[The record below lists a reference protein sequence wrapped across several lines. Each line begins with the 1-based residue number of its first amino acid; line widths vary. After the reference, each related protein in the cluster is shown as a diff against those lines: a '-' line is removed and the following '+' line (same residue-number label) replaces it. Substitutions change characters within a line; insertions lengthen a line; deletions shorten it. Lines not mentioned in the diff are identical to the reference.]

1 MYRKQIEGWPLVKF
15 IWLGLGLLLAA
26 ALTALSCSNK
36 PLSRDEIIA
45 LYDEHIIT
53 PFEHDD
59 FSLFKGI
66 HISRR
71 SADMESVTYVVG
83 DEKDCPPHFV
93 SVDRVSGEVVE
104 IRWPDERRPEDASPD
119 CRIDEAKLREIMKR
133 YSRYGFTIF
142 SMREDGFVFIKEMV
156 DGSRWLARFPPHVIA
171 DDTTVD
177 KGHFKRHRGDWF
189 VEYYKY

>member
-1 MYRKQIEGWPLVKF
+1 MYRKQLECWTLVKTV
-15 IWLGLGLLLAA
+15 WLGLLLAA
-26 ALTALSCSNK
+26 AFVSLSCSNE

-59 FSLFKGI
+59 FSLFNGI
-66 HISRR
+66 SICQRG
-71 SADMESVTYVVG
+71 ADIKSVTYVVSC
-83 DEKDCPPHFV
+83 EKEDCPSHFV
-93 SVDRVSGEVVE
+93 SVDRVSGEVLG
-104 IRWPDERRPEDASPD
+104 PDERRLEDVSPD

-142 SMREDGFVFIKEMV
+142 SMREDGFVFIKQMV
-156 DGSRWLARFPPHVIA
+156 DGSRWLARFPPYVIA

-189 VEYYKY
+189 VEYRKQ